1 AKGSVQVAETG
12 QVNEL
17 KIENTGAEEV
27 FIQAGDMVKGGRQD
41 RVLTVSL
48 LLPPRSG
55 MIPIASFCVEPGRW
69 SARGGEDPTRFASAT
84 EAMPSRQA
92 LLVMAAPPVAEP
104 ARPAASQD
112 STTETESSAPREP
125 GARPDVILDAR
136 RQGPGNSIPGNRG
149 RGNGS
154 PNRQQQVWD
163 TVART
168 QAALAGNVGV
178 NVRAAQSASSL
189 QLSLEHAA
197 LKEAR
202 TPYLAALE
210 AAGLKD
216 DDVVGYVAAIDGRP
230 VSADVYPS
238 NGLFRKVWARQ
249 LAAIVTE
256 AIGAKTLESTPA
268 APSVADVEAFLAA
281 AERGK
286 AQERE
291 TAAAMRQET
300 RDGDHALYN
309 EARSPAGGW
318 VHKSYLAK

>member
-1 AKGSVQVAETG
+1 
-12 QVNEL
+12 
-17 KIENTGAEEV
+17 
-27 FIQAGDMVKGGRQD
+27 
-41 RVLTVSL
+41 
-48 LLPPRSG
+48 
-55 MIPIASFCVEPGRW
+55 
-69 SARGGEDPTRFASAT
+69 
-84 EAMPSRQA
+84 MPSRQA